1 MKGMTMVTTGTFA
14 AMIFTLII
22 CFAVPIGLVI
32 YLYVKK
38 RISILAVAIGA
49 LTFFL
54 MQIMIRIP
62 ALQVFSETAIYFRL
76 TAYPFWFALFLG
88 FTAALFEE
96 GGRWLAFRFLMKGR
110 LEHKNALAMGI
121 GHGGIE
127 AMALVGMIYLNYVV
141 IAFMI
146 NNGSFQSSIVP
157 VVGESAANQ
166 ILAVLTGANSTAFLL
181 AGVERGLTLIIQIA
195 FSMMVYFSVRYHRAV
210 YFWGAMLAH
219 TVLDLLAV
227 YLNQMGVSLYAIE
240 SVVVVFAGVGLWFL
254 IRSERLDAH
263 YSQPQSQDVIEVI
276 SGTEQD
282 SIL

>member
-1 MKGMTMVTTGTFA
+1 MVTTGTFA

-22 CFAVPIGLVI
+22 CFAVPIGLAVF
-32 YLYVKK
+32 LYIKK
-38 RISILAVAIGA
+38 KISLLAVAIGA

-62 ALQVFSETAIYFRL
+62 ALQILSQTAFYFRL

-96 GGRWLAFRFLMKGR
+96 GGRWLAFRFLMKGH
-110 LEHKNALAMGI
+110 LDHKNALAMGI

-127 AMALVGMIYLNYVV
+127 AMALVGMVYLNYFV

-146 NNGSFQSSIVP
+146 NDGSFQSSIVP

-166 ILAVLTGANSTAFLL
+166 ILAVLTGTNSTAFLL

-195 FSMMVYFSVRYHRAV
+195 FSMLVYFSVRHHRLIYLGV
-210 YFWGAMLAH
+210 AMLAH

-227 YLNQMGVSLYAIE
+227 YLNQVGVSMYAIE
-240 SVVVVFAGVGLWFL
+240 AVVVVFAAVGLWFL
-254 IRSERLDAH
+254 IRSERIDSRLLGSED
-263 YSQPQSQDVIEVI
+263 QEI
-276 SGTEQD
+276 SPPFPEHGPD
-282 SIL
+282 PVM